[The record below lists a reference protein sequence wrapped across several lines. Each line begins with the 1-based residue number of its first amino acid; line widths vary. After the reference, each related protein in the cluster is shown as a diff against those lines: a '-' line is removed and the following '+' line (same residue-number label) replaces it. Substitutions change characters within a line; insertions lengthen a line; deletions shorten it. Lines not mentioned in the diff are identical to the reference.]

1 MAYTVK
7 NGTWC
12 KDNNKEYYS
21 TTKAGLKAA
30 LVAGEITAGTKV
42 VIHEPKYHAGQL
54 IQSLNPNCPEGCFVP
69 QGQAFDTNIYEEL
82 AKVFPSGVLPDMREC
97 VMVCAGENEHIT
109 THEHDVYSAGEF
121 KDDCAAVGSHSHT
134 ITIHDPGHGHTVTDP
149 GHGHTVTDPGHGH
162 TVTDPGHGH
171 TVTDP
176 GHGHTVTD
184 PGHDHGRGSQDITGY
199 LINDSNATTIGGAFT
214 SGEDAGGQSVSGT
227 GGGKVVYFNAANT
240 WSGRSEKVTT
250 GVSVDNN
257 TTGVSV
263 KDNTTGVSVDNN
275 ITGVSVND
283 NTTGVS
289 VKDNTTG
296 VSVKDNTTGIT
307 AECSTAGTSGANVTR
322 TKQFGVYYYIAF

>member
-1 MAYTVK
+1 MTYTVK

-12 KDNNKEYYS
+12 KDNNNKEYYS

-30 LVAGEITAGTKV
+30 LVAGEITSGTKV

-69 QGQAFDTNIYEEL
+69 HGQAFDTNIYEEL

-134 ITIHDPGHGHTVTDP
+134 ITIHDPGHGHGVS
-149 GHGHTVTDPGHGH
+149 
-162 TVTDPGHGH
+162 
-171 TVTDP
+171 
-176 GHGHTVTD
+176 D
-184 PGHDHGRGSQDITGY
+184 PGHDHGRGTYNILGSTV
-199 LINDSNATTIGGAFT
+199 INGLAAHYISGAFT
-214 SGEDAGGQSVSGT
+214 LKESIDVSTTQGSVQYNWVS
-227 GGGKVVYFNAANT
+227 FNASDGWT
-240 WSGRSEKVTT
+240 GRSEKVTT

-263 KDNTTGVSVDNN
+263 KDSA
-275 ITGVSVND
+275 
-283 NTTGVS
+283 TGVS
-289 VKDNTTG
+289 VKDSTTG

>member
-69 QGQAFDTNIYEEL
+69 HGQAFDTNIYEEL

-134 ITIHDPGHGHTVTDP
+134 ITIH
-149 GHGHTVTDPGHGH
+149 
-162 TVTDPGHGH
+162 DPGHGH